1 MGITRRQFLFFIPAA
16 GSILPFS
23 FVRTATVLPQ
33 ASSTTL
39 PDNTTKVLF
48 AHDWGDGEWELNLGD
63 PREQP
68 PIMTVGEYIN
78 RYWDG
83 DVEDY
88 AINWG
93 YEDGEIDLDTE
104 MEPWVVLESWARTD
118 SPNAKAF
125 RLLQDIDLGHDF
137 HGADA
142 TGKII
147 FTDGA
152 HPGND
157 YLGASVP
164 DMESLSLLQ
173 RHLNHLGTGI
183 RVKFSQS

>member
-23 FVRTATVLPQ
+23 LARTATVLSQ

-39 PDNTTKVLF
+39 PDTATKVLF
-48 AHDWGDGEWELNLGD
+48 VHDWGDGEWELNLGD
-63 PREQP
+63 PHEQP
-68 PIMTVGEYIN
+68 PTMTVGEYIDK
-78 RYWDG
+78 YWDG

-93 YEDGEIDLDTE
+93 YEDEVVDLDTE
-104 MEPWVVLESWARTD
+104 MDSCAVLETWARTD
-118 SPNAKAF
+118 SPNARAF
-125 RLLQDIDLGHDF
+125 CLLQNIDLGDDF
-137 HGADA
+137 YGPDA
-142 TGKII
+142 AGEIT

-164 DMESLSLLQ
+164 DMESLVLLQ
-173 RHLNHLGTGI
+173 HRLTHLGTGI
-183 RVKFSQS
+183 RINFPEF